1 MEPNSDA
8 GATDVSSATP
18 FLSFSCSIN
27 RRSSSLLLEKDK
39 KFSFQDKRYIFT
51 SPQRITIQNSHSVQD
66 CTELL
71 HVKQNFQDNSGFL
84 RRVLKGKFY

>member
-1 MEPNSDA
+1 MMEPDSDA

-39 KFSFQDKRYIFT
+39 DFLFKTKNTFLPVLK
-51 SPQRITIQNSHSVQD
+51 
-66 CTELL
+66 ELL
-71 HVKQNFQDNSGFL
+71 FKIHTLFRIALNF
-84 RRVLKGKFY
+84 YM